1 MMPGR
6 SANYGRAWARP
17 RAGVPTQGPG
27 RREIGMAEPAK
38 IPASRPVRDRLILFL
53 LWAALAVVAFYID
66 WSGACPWELSK
77 GQTVASLFA
86 MVMGIGALY
95 QALMLIVA
103 REIRRHQGAPT
114 EIGMVRGL
122 LRLTIWLL
130 VFFAL
135 LHAFGKLSGSWAAIA
150 GFAGLLMG
158 WSLQAP
164 VSGFAAWV
172 LVNIKR
178 PFRIGDRVMLP
189 AWGLIG
195 DVTQVGTMYTVL
207 NQVGGTVG
215 SEEAA
220 GRNILIPNAML
231 FSNVV
236 INYTPQQIAAVVLD
250 EVVVRITYDS
260 DWDMA
265 ERILLEAAEE
275 VTSEIIRQTGHRP
288 YIRSDMYDYGVY
300 LRLRYMTAAM
310 DRPRIVHEIT
320 KRVFNRVRSTPEVD
334 FAIPYVYSYRV
345 GSQAGARRAET
356 PHEPAHAELPI
367 DDIVDPEALPT
378 DPQYA
383 ESIADLTRRIAA
395 EGLLQPIVVERR
407 PDGRHTLIAG
417 HLRYQACRSL
427 GWKTIPAIVHDS
439 SVARNGVGANHGTP
453 QAAHL

>member
-1 MMPGR
+1 MVMLIRTRAVLLVLFAAVAGGMFGWDR
-6 SANYGRAWARP
+6 SGLCPWTLSEGKTV
-17 RAGVPTQGPG
+17 AGFVGCVAG
-27 RREIGMAEPAK
+27 I
-38 IPASRPVRDRLILFL
+38 
-53 LWAALAVVAFYID
+53 AALY
-66 WSGACPWELSK
+66 E
-77 GQTVASLFA
+77 
-86 MVMGIGALY
+86 
-95 QALMLIVA
+95 LIVLLVA
-103 REIRRHQGAPT
+103 RAVQRRKGAPSEVT
-114 EIGMVRGL
+114 MVGSL
-122 LRLTIWLL
+122 LRFTAALVGLFVLL
-130 VFFAL
+130 DY
-135 LHAFGKLSGSWAAIA
+135 FGKLPGSWAAVA

-164 VSGFAAWV
+164 VSGLAAWV

-178 PFRIGDRVMLP
+178 PFRVGDRVMMP

-220 GRNILIPNAML
+220 GRDILIPNAML

-260 DWDMA
+260 DWDAA

-275 VTSEIIRQTGHRP
+275 VTSGIIKQTGQRP

-300 LRLRYMTAAM
+300 MRLRYMTATM

-320 KRVFNRVRSTPEVD
+320 KRIFNRVRVTPEVD

-345 GSQAGARRAET
+345 GAQAGGRHLESANT
-356 PHEPAHAELPI
+356 PPPGEIKIEDA
-367 DDIVDPEALPT
+367 VDPEALDAGPE
-378 DPQYA
+378 YA
-383 ESIADLTRRIAA
+383 DRISEMAHKIADK
-395 EGLLQPIVVERR
+395 GLLQPIVVERR
-407 PDGRHTLIAG
+407 ADGRYTVIAG

-427 GWKTIPAIVHDS
+427 GWKTVPAVIREPPASRSGGDGHRPIV
-439 SVARNGVGANHGTP
+439 T
-453 QAAHL
+453 AASPPGGDGHRTILAPRET